1 MEVCACSTC
10 DSSHLLRTVLKITEC
25 KRLIYHSGG
34 AFPFTVGR
42 IEHGFNVRPDLCAV
56 DNDIN
61 PRNYLGKF
69 WTDSLVHDAQ
79 ALDLL
84 VKVIGEVM
92 SKAVNSI
99 HSTEAAIAHRTINI
113 TCLQYRL
120 VDACSSYW
128 YLGTDQT
135 SRDQS

>member
-1 MEVCACSTC
+1 M
-10 DSSHLLRTVLKITEC
+10 
-25 KRLIYHSGG
+25 
-34 AFPFTVGR
+34 GR

-61 PRNYLGKF
+61 PRKYLGKF

-92 SKAVNSI
+92 SKTVKSS
-99 HSTEAAIAHRTINI
+99 HSTVIAYHIPLI
-113 TCLQYRL
+113 PH
-120 VDACSSYW
+120 ACS
-128 YLGTDQT
+128 TDSQT
-135 SRDQS
+135 RATHIGSTMTRHHVIGFDLAARQLA

>member
-1 MEVCACSTC
+1 M
-10 DSSHLLRTVLKITEC
+10 
-25 KRLIYHSGG
+25 
-34 AFPFTVGR
+34 GR

-61 PRNYLGKF
+61 PRKYLGKF

-92 SKAVNSI
+92 SKTVKSS
-99 HSTEAAIAHRTINI
+99 HSTETVIAYHVPVHTTDVMLAVQTFRRVQLI
-113 TCLQYRL
+113 L
-120 VDACSSYW
+120 V
-128 YLGTDQT
+128 
-135 SRDQS
+135 SRH

>member
-1 MEVCACSTC
+1 MFNDIWRDFREVSKVEGV
-10 DSSHLLRTVLKITEC
+10 LRSWRYVHARHTAVLIFLQTVLEIVKC

-61 PRNYLGKF
+61 PRKYLGKF

-92 SKAVNSI
+92 SKTVKSS
-99 HSTEAAIAHRTINI
+99 HSTVIAYHIPLI
-113 TCLQYRL
+113 SH
-120 VDACSSYW
+120 ACS
-128 YLGTDQT
+128 TDV
-135 SRDQS
+135 